1 MAVDSAGGA
10 AIQRGS
16 RMDEGQD
23 APRRGRFV
31 DTLKAVGWAFFGVR
45 KGRSH
50 EHDMRELN
58 PLHVILV
65 GLLLAAVFIVVL
77 VMLARFAAA

>member
-1 MAVDSAGGA
+1 MQDG
-10 AIQRGS
+10 QRPQ
-16 RMDEGQD
+16 RK
-23 APRRGRFV
+23 GRFV

-50 EHDMRELN
+50 EYDMHHLN
-58 PLHVILV
+58 AVHVILV
-65 GLLLAAVFIVVL
+65 GLLLAFVFVGVL